1 MIRNHGN
8 RAVRL
13 KDGFEPEPF
22 VCYNL
27 NGMKRI
33 VFLLIAA
40 SVAFAQTAE
49 DVAQKTEAQL
59 RSYQTLQAEFDH
71 IYYSSSVATPLR
83 ETGTCYFQKPGLMKW
98 HYKKPEEKIYLLKE
112 SIFESYFPED
122 NQLLRSSFVKEDES
136 DILLL
141 LSGKQ
146 GLLENYTAE
155 FSPFPTENTDVLQI
169 KLTPKKEDMESFIL
183 LEIRT
188 KTWLIRKA
196 VFFDWAGNK
205 SEFHFNRIRL
215 DTSLPSKT
223 FELKVPK
230 GTEIITDIK

>member
-1 MIRNHGN
+1 
-8 RAVRL
+8 
-13 KDGFEPEPF
+13 
-22 VCYNL
+22 
-27 NGMKRI
+27 MKKI
-33 VFLLIAA
+33 VLFLVVAA
-40 SVAFAQTAE
+40 VAFAQTAE
-49 DVAQKTEAQL
+49 EAAQKTEAQL
-59 RSYQTLQAEFDH
+59 RSYQTLQAEFEH
-71 IYYSSSVATPLR
+71 IYFSSSVATPLR

-98 HYKKPEEKIYLLKE
+98 HYEKPEEKIYLLKE
-112 SIFESYFPED
+112 SIIESYFPED
-122 NQLLRSSFVKEDES
+122 NQLLRSSFAKEDES

-169 KLTPKKEDMESFIL
+169 KLTPKKEDLETFIL
-183 LEIRT
+183 LEIGT
-188 KTWLIRKA
+188 KTWMIRKA

-215 DTSLPSKT
+215 DTTLPKKT

-230 GTEIITDIK
+230 GTEIISDIK

>member
-1 MIRNHGN
+1 
-8 RAVRL
+8 
-13 KDGFEPEPF
+13 
-22 VCYNL
+22 
-27 NGMKRI
+27 MKKI

-59 RSYQTLQAEFDH
+59 RSYQTLQAEFEH

-112 SIFESYFPED
+112 SIIESYFPED
-122 NQLLRSSFVKEDES
+122 NQLLRSSFAKEDES

-169 KLTPKKEDMESFIL
+169 KLTPKQEDMETFIL
-183 LEIRT
+183 LEIST
-188 KTWLIRKA
+188 KTWMIRKA

-215 DTSLPSKT
+215 DTSLPKKT

>member
-1 MIRNHGN
+1 MRKII
-8 RAVRL
+8 L
-13 KDGFEPEPF
+13 
-22 VCYNL
+22 
-27 NGMKRI
+27 
-33 VFLLIAA
+33 LLIVTA
-40 SVAFAQTAE
+40 VGFAQTAE
-49 DVAQKTEAQL
+49 EVAHKTEAQL
-59 RSYQTLQAEFDH
+59 RSYQTLQAEFVH
-71 IYYSSSVATPLR
+71 IYYSSTVATPLR

-98 HYKKPEEKIYLLKE
+98 HYKKPEEKIYLLKD

-122 NQLLRSSFVKEDES
+122 NQLIRSTFTQEDES

-146 GLLENYTAE
+146 GLLENFTAKH
-155 FSPFPTENTDVLQI
+155 SPFPTENTDVFQI
-169 KLTPKKEDMESFIL
+169 KLTPKNEDDKNFIL
-183 LEIRT
+183 LEIGS
-188 KTWLIRKA
+188 KTWMIQKA

-215 DTSLPSKT
+215 DTSLSKKT

>member
-1 MIRNHGN
+1 
-8 RAVRL
+8 
-13 KDGFEPEPF
+13 
-22 VCYNL
+22 
-27 NGMKRI
+27 MKRI
-33 VFLLIAA
+33 VLFLVMAA
-40 SVAFAQTAE
+40 VGFAQTAE

-59 RSYQTLQAEFDH
+59 RSYQTLQAEFEH
-71 IYYSSSVATPLR
+71 IYFSSSVATPLR

-98 HYKKPEEKIYLLKE
+98 HYEKPEEKIYLLKE
-112 SIFESYFPED
+112 SIIESYFPED
-122 NQLLRSSFVKEDES
+122 NQLLRSSFAKEDES

-169 KLTPKKEDMESFIL
+169 KLTPKKEDLETFIL
-183 LEIRT
+183 LEIGT
-188 KTWLIRKA
+188 KTWMIRKA

-215 DTSLPSKT
+215 DTTLSKKT

-230 GTEIITDIK
+230 GTEIISDIK

>member
-1 MIRNHGN
+1 MLTH
-8 RAVRL
+8 L
-13 KDGFEPEPF
+13 QDDFEPVLF
-22 VCYNL
+22 VCYNSS
-27 NGMKRI
+27 GMKKFAL
-33 VFLLIAA
+33 FLILAA
-40 SVAFAQTAE
+40 IAFAQTAE

-59 RSYQTLQAEFDH
+59 RSYQTLQAEFEH
-71 IYYSSSVATPLR
+71 LYYSSTVATPLR

-98 HYKKPEEKIYLLKE
+98 HYEKPEEKIYLLKDY
-112 SIFESYFPED
+112 ILESYFPED
-122 NQLLRSSFVKEDES
+122 NQLLRSSFAKEDES
-136 DILLL
+136 EILLL

-155 FSPFPTENTDVLQI
+155 FSPFPTENKEVLQI
-169 KLTPKKEDMESFIL
+169 KLTPKKEDMETFIL
-183 LEIRT
+183 LEIGT
-188 KTWLIRKA
+188 KTWMIRKA

-215 DTSLPSKT
+215 DTSLPKKT

>member
-1 MIRNHGN
+1 MKCRRTPIMI
-8 RAVRL
+8 L
-13 KDGFEPEPF
+13 SIS
-22 VCYNL
+22 
-27 NGMKRI
+27 M
-33 VFLLIAA
+33 LLGGY
-40 SVAFAQTAE
+40 SSFAQTAE
-49 DVAQKTEAQL
+49 EVAQKTEAQL
-59 RSYQTLQAEFDH
+59 RSYQTLQAEFEH

-98 HYKKPEEKIYLLKE
+98 HYEKPEEKIYLLKE
-112 SIFESYFPED
+112 SIIESYFPED
-122 NQLLRSSFVKEDES
+122 NQLLRSSFAKEDES

-169 KLTPKKEDMESFIL
+169 KLTPKKEDMETFIL
-183 LEIRT
+183 LEIGTKAWVIRT
-188 KTWLIRKA
+188 A

-205 SEFHFNRIRL
+205 SEFHFNWIRL
-215 DTSLPSKT
+215 DTTLPKKT

-230 GTEIITDIK
+230 GTEIISDIK

>member
-1 MIRNHGN
+1 
-8 RAVRL
+8 
-13 KDGFEPEPF
+13 
-22 VCYNL
+22 
-27 NGMKRI
+27 MKRI
-33 VFLLIAA
+33 VLFLVVAA
-40 SVAFAQTAE
+40 VAFAQTAE
-49 DVAQKTEAQL
+49 EAAQKTEAQL
-59 RSYQTLQAEFDH
+59 RSYQTLQAEFEH
-71 IYYSSSVATPLR
+71 IYFSSSVATPLR

-98 HYKKPEEKIYLLKE
+98 HYEKPEEKIYLLKE
-112 SIFESYFPED
+112 SIIESYFPED
-122 NQLLRSSFVKEDES
+122 NQLLRSSFAKEDES

-155 FSPFPTENTDVLQI
+155 FSPFPTENTNVLQI
-169 KLTPKKEDMESFIL
+169 KLTPKQEDIETFIL
-183 LEIRT
+183 LEIGT
-188 KTWLIRKA
+188 KTWMIQKA

-215 DTSLPSKT
+215 DTSLPKKT

>member
-1 MIRNHGN
+1 
-8 RAVRL
+8 
-13 KDGFEPEPF
+13 
-22 VCYNL
+22 
-27 NGMKRI
+27 MKKI
-33 VFLLIAA
+33 VLLLIVAA
-40 SVAFAQTAE
+40 VAFAQTAE

-59 RSYQTLQAEFDH
+59 RSYQTLQAEFEH

-112 SIFESYFPED
+112 SIIESYFPED
-122 NQLLRSSFVKEDES
+122 NQLLRSSFAKEDES

-169 KLTPKKEDMESFIL
+169 KLTPKQEDMETFIL
-183 LEIRT
+183 LEIST
-188 KTWLIRKA
+188 KTWMIRKA

-215 DTSLPSKT
+215 DTSLPKKT